1 MRPIV
6 LLDADG
12 VLLNFIDHA
21 LDILRDISTGVHSY
35 AHDAV
40 STWEVFSSLPAAA
53 QVHMDAVYDRM
64 KLQGGAAIQP
74 YAGAAEAVKELQN
87 ISEVIVV
94 TSPFHGSPT
103 WMHEREAALEKYFG
117 IRHEDVIHAKRKA
130 FVRGDVLIDD
140 KPSNLQEWREA
151 HPEGKPIYWKN
162 PQFREELPHYV
173 LCTQSWPEV
182 IEVVKK
188 ISRRR

>member
-1 MRPIV
+1 MNRPVV

-12 VLLNFIDHA
+12 VLLNFIQA
-21 LDILRDISTGVHSY
+21 TLDMLHDIDPHSFT
-35 AHDAV
+35 HDDIH
-40 STWEVFSSLPAAA
+40 TWEVFSSLPAMV
-53 QVHMDAVYDRM
+53 QVHMDAVYDRL
-64 KLQGGAAIQP
+64 KEEGGRSIKP
-74 YAGAAEAVKELQN
+74 YPGAAEAVKELQD

-94 TSPFHGSPT
+94 TSPFHGSAT
-103 WMHEREAALEKYFG
+103 WTHVRESALEKHFG
-117 IRHEDVIHAKRKA
+117 IHHEDVIHAKRKA

-188 ISRRR
+188 ISRRK